1 MKISTAPGPNGLTR
15 TISVCLLVVVAC
27 LPFWELLPVWFVEA
41 NFVLTLVVVAL
52 AAVCLLSSGG
62 ALRIGI
68 VPLAAAV
75 WVVFET
81 FRGPELDRSVELAT
95 VWGVVVLVGGLSCWV
110 AGRDK
115 NFLLRVVLCLW
126 ATATLVAVAN
136 QLYTP
141 TVADFEK
148 EMSGRLMDER
158 MKQMILFSALQNRYQ
173 FPFGNPNH
181 LGLFFSL
188 SLLSVPVL
196 VHHWRARGDSAVVL
210 LGIVATAAIQFGVLW
225 ATRSRVALLALG
237 IGILVWVLGL
247 GKLSRR
253 GLFAL
258 LVCGIAVAAV
268 GVSTPA
274 GREMVGRIETVKARV
289 AYWDVAVRMIRDQ
302 PLLGLG
308 VGGYGEHCSRYRG
321 PTPHQSLY
329 PHNVFLESMTDLGAV
344 GTVFLLALLFGWV
357 RRSWNTSLSRAG
369 GADEASD
376 VGWSDSCY
384 PTAVLSA
391 FLAAMLVDFPQ
402 DMLYLAG
409 IAGVIA
415 GLEKAYAKGG
425 IRVEAK
431 PCINVPR
438 RFSVLLLVVLALP
451 ALLQLYGTAMFERG
465 RILWEER
472 RDPIKTQQYLEKATK
487 VWPPLADAHGYRGH
501 ILQLGGEKAAA
512 EESFQKATRWSSAS
526 AVHRKDLARLL
537 WSAGRKDEA
546 LSMIEEAIRLH
557 PIYWEYHNVLG
568 QWLYDLGRVEEAK
581 KEKEQAEALRV
592 YEPDFEG
599 AVRSAGGS

>member
-1 MKISTAPGPNGLTR
+1 MNNTTAPGPNGLTR
-15 TISVCLLVVVAC
+15 IISVYLLVVVAC
-27 LPFWELLPVWFVEA
+27 LPFWGLLPVWFVEA
-41 NFVLTLVVVAL
+41 NFVLVVVVVTL
-52 AAVCLLSSGG
+52 ATACLFSSGG
-62 ALRIGI
+62 ALRIGF
-68 VPLAAAV
+68 VPLAAAF

-95 VWGVVVLVGGLSCWV
+95 VWGVTVLVGGLSCWV

-115 NFLLRVVLCLW
+115 NFLLRVILCLW
-126 ATATLVAVAN
+126 ATATLLAVAN

-158 MKQMILFSALQNRYQ
+158 MRQMILFSALQNRYQ

-188 SLLSVPVL
+188 SLLSIPVL

-210 LGIVATAAIQFGVLW
+210 LGIVATAVIQFGVLW

-247 GKLSRR
+247 GKVSRR
-253 GLFAL
+253 GLLAL
-258 LVCGIAVAAV
+258 LVCGVAVAAV

-289 AYWDVAVRMIRDQ
+289 TYWDVAVRMIRSQ
-302 PLLGLG
+302 PILGLG

-344 GTVFLLALLFGWV
+344 GTVFLLALLFGCAK
-357 RRSWNTSLSRAG
+357 RFWNPSLSKARG
-369 GADEASD
+369 VNEASD
-376 VGWSDSCY
+376 VGLYNSCY
-384 PTAVLSA
+384 PTAALSA

-415 GLEKAYAKGG
+415 GLERGYTKGG
-425 IRVEAK
+425 IRGGAK
-431 PCINVPR
+431 PCVQVPR
-438 RFSVLLLVVLALP
+438 RIAVLLLVVLALP
-451 ALLQLYGTAMFERG
+451 ALLQLFGTAMFERG

-472 RDPIKTQQYLEKATK
+472 GDPNKTQQYLERATK
-487 VWPPLADAHGYRGH
+487 VWPPLADAHSYRGH
-501 ILQLGGEKAAA
+501 IFQLEGDDTAA
-512 EESFQKATRWSSAS
+512 EQSFLNATHWSSAS

-537 WSAGRKDEA
+537 WSKGRKDEA
-546 LSMIEEAIRLH
+546 LSMIKEAIRLH

-568 QWLYDLGRVEEAK
+568 QWLYYLGRVEEAK

-599 AVRSAGGS
+599 AVRSAGRS